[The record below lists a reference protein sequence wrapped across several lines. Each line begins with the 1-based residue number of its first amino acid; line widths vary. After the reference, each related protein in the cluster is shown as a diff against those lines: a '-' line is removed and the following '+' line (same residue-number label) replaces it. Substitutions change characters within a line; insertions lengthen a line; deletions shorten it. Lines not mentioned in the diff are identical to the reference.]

1 MINTP
6 GIGRI
11 WSEKRKNRLL
21 EFEPIIFSYLL
32 SFFLSFGYEFVRG
45 IYMLMLSLSLLVS
58 HSIPIQY
65 DLLRL
70 LFIREEVHGR

>member
-6 GIGRI
+6 GIGRR

-21 EFEPIIFSYLL
+21 EFEANHFP
-32 SFFLSFGYEFVRG
+32 FFLSFLLPFGYEFVRG